1 LRDFA
6 GLPWGS
12 LDAYVI
18 KIKDMIKNNELDL
31 LYVAP
36 ERLLMDDF
44 LEIISSIK
52 ISLFAIDEAHCI
64 SQWGHDF
71 RPVYADLKILAEKFP
86 NVPRIALTATAD
98 EPTRKDILK
107 RLSLEENSKTFIS
120 GFDRPNISYTIYL
133 ENNRKKS
140 LLEFVNNHPDQS
152 GVIYCLS
159 RKKTDEITQCLKDE
173 GINAFAY
180 HAGMSSEKKNQNQ
193 KRFLQDES
201 AVMVATIA
209 FGMGIDKPDVRFVIH
224 MDMPKN
230 IESYYQETG
239 RAGRDGLPSK
249 AIMFYGLADIAIQ
262 RNFIDN
268 SEAPENQKR
277 IERQKLN
284 SLLGLCEASSC
295 RRKILLQ
302 YFGDNSEP
310 CHNCDTCNNKPETFD
325 GTIPA
330 QKAISCVYRTK
341 QIFGLTYLVDV
352 LMGVENAR
360 IKNFHHDKLSVY
372 GIGREFTKQEWQ
384 SIFRQL
390 VATNLLKVDM
400 VNHGSI
406 KITEDGF
413 KFLREK
419 ESIALRTHKHIKQSG
434 RHKVIAVKT
443 LVTLYTQKERDIFKL
458 LKDKRF
464 EIAKEQKVPP
474 YVIFH
479 DKTLVE
485 MINANPQS
493 LTDMSSVSGVGAAK
507 IKRYGQLFLDIIRDE
522 MGQKNV

>member
-1 LRDFA
+1 
-6 GLPWGS
+6 
-12 LDAYVI
+12 
-18 KIKDMIKNNELDL
+18 
-31 LYVAP
+31 
-36 ERLLMDDF
+36 
-44 LEIISSIK
+44 
-52 ISLFAIDEAHCI
+52 
-64 SQWGHDF
+64 
-71 RPVYADLKILAEKFP
+71 
-86 NVPRIALTATAD
+86 
-98 EPTRKDILK
+98 
-107 RLSLEENSKTFIS
+107 
-120 GFDRPNISYTIYL
+120 
-133 ENNRKKS
+133 
-140 LLEFVNNHPDQS
+140 
-152 GVIYCLS
+152 
-159 RKKTDEITQCLKDE
+159 
-173 GINAFAY
+173 
-180 HAGMSSEKKNQNQ
+180 
-193 KRFLQDES
+193 
-201 AVMVATIA
+201 
-209 FGMGIDKPDVRFVIH
+209 
-224 MDMPKN
+224 
-230 IESYYQETG
+230 
-239 RAGRDGLPSK
+239 
-249 AIMFYGLADIAIQ
+249 
-262 RNFIDN
+262 
-268 SEAPENQKR
+268 
-277 IERQKLN
+277 
-284 SLLGLCEASSC
+284 
-295 RRKILLQ
+295 
-302 YFGDNSEP
+302 
-310 CHNCDTCNNKPETFD
+310 
-325 GTIPA
+325 
-330 QKAISCVYRTK
+330 
-341 QIFGLTYLVDV
+341 
-352 LMGVENAR
+352 MGVENAR